1 MGPEKTCLFA
11 EGARLGL
18 GGIFDHLRAC
28 VARQVPVRGVGRT
41 PARGGYAGVAG
52 DQTIQRKGAT

>member
-18 GGIFDHLRAC
+18 RGVFDDHLRAC
-28 VARQVPVRGVGRT
+28 VARQVPVRGVG
-41 PARGGYAGVAG
+41 
-52 DQTIQRKGAT
+52 